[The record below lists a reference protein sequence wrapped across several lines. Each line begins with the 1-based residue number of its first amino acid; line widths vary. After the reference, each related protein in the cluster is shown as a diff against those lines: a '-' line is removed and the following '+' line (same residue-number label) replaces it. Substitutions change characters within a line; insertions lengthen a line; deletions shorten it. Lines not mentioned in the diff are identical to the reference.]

1 MGNPMSGPRVLRRPP
16 NGWDRRPN
24 SQLGDMFALLGCMF
38 AGALF
43 FTWAGAALGMV
54 LEAAGLA

>member
-1 MGNPMSGPRVLRRPP
+1 MSGPRVLRRPP

-24 SQLGDMFALLGCMF
+24 SQLGDLLMLVAWMFG
-38 AGALF
+38 GACF
-43 FTWAGAALGMV
+43 FNWASQALGML

>member
-1 MGNPMSGPRVLRRPP
+1 MSGPRVLRRPP

>member
-1 MGNPMSGPRVLRRPP
+1 MSGPRVLRRPP

-24 SQLGDMFALLGCMF
+24 SQLGDWLMLVALLFG
-38 AGALF
+38 GACF
-43 FTWAGAALGMV
+43 FNWASQAFGMV

>member
-1 MGNPMSGPRVLRRPP
+1 MSEPRILRRPP
-16 NGWDRRPN
+16 QGWGRRPN
-24 SQLGDMFALLGCMF
+24 SQLGDLFALLGCMF

-43 FTWAGAALGMV
+43 FSWASQALGML

>member
-1 MGNPMSGPRVLRRPP
+1 MSGPRVLRRPP

-24 SQLGDMFALLGCMF
+24 SQLGDWLALVALLF
-38 AGALF
+38 AGACF
-43 FTWAGAALGMV
+43 FNWSSQAFGMV